1 MNGPVLHLL
10 WLASALL
17 LAGCGSAES
26 AVVVNADGPAVGPR
40 KSALAL
46 PTDPGQRSYLKWC
59 APCHAPG
66 VEHPGTNA
74 IAAKYEGTRPGALI
88 EQPDLDPEL
97 IKAMVRS
104 GISVMPPFRKTELS
118 DSELDALAI
127 WLAAQGKQ
135 HK

>member
-1 MNGPVLHLL
+1 MNGPVPRLL
-10 WLASALL
+10 WLTSALL

-26 AVVVNADGPAVGPR
+26 AVVNAEGPAAGPR

-46 PTDPGQRSYLKWC
+46 ATDPGQRSYLKWC
-59 APCHAPG
+59 APCHASG
-66 VEHPGTNA
+66 IEHPGTNA
-74 IAAKYEGTRPGALI
+74 ITAKYEGTRPGALI
-88 EQPDLDPEL
+88 EQPDLDPDL

-118 DSELDALAI
+118 DSDLDALAI

-135 HK
+135 RK